1 MSSWSNTRL
10 LCLPSCLHT
19 LIFLLS
25 GIIKTV
31 TASMVLCMMKWWSPL
46 ESVSGFANMAIF
58 LTFSGLTFYNFLSA
72 IFEGPGYLPLNWK
85 PVSWLIH

>member
-1 MSSWSNTRL
+1 M
-10 LCLPSCLHT
+10 
-19 LIFLLS
+19 

-46 ESVSGFANMAIF
+46 ESVSGFVNMAIF

-85 PVSWLIH
+85 PESVQDEKFLQFCSLCQGFKAFTLW